1 MSALNPLEMDQRAR
15 REALEVHRS
24 LLLQAPAGSGKTT
37 VLTARFLALLAVV
50 DAPEQIL
57 AITFTRKAA
66 AEMRHRI
73 LAALQAANAGG
84 QIPGIDAQLL
94 QAVAQRDRSCDWQLL
109 RNASRLRVETIDALN
124 HRLASALPIAARSGP
139 QLEITPT
146 PAPLYRRAARRA
158 LRDVQQEPESAAA
171 AQLLFERLDNSWR
184 RLEQLLGAMLE
195 RRSHWLP
202 RVLDARGANLA
213 ERVAQSLASVLRMH
227 LAGAA
232 ARLPANLLREAE
244 QLLAHVNSQSALLL
258 GADPSSLPRWRSL
271 CDLAMTDKGTWR
283 QRFTIREGF
292 GPDDKAMKQ
301 RVVDWIAA
309 LTAHEGAQ
317 ATLCSVRALP
327 DAALNDADQ
336 AAIEAL
342 ALLLMRAAAELQLLF
357 AEYGKV
363 DYAYVAAAARQAL
376 SEQGEPSDFALRAGG
391 AVRHIL
397 VDEFQ
402 DTSFEQ
408 FELLRALTAGWER
421 GDGRTLFIV
430 GDPMQSIYQ
439 FREAEVGL
447 FLRAR
452 DHGLGEIELEMLQL
466 RRNFR
471 SRAPLIAWINEHFA
485 RLFPADDDARL
496 AAVRYLPSMPA
507 HAEPGAPHEAVTLY
521 RVEPG
526 DMAGEAARVV
536 EIVRAERARAA
547 QASIAVLVAGR
558 DHAAAIVTQLRGAGF
573 ALRGV
578 DLERLRDRS
587 VIRDLSALARAL
599 LHGADRSAW
608 LALLRAPWCGLS
620 LAQLE
625 QLLAEVDGDVFAA
638 LAACAPGEAE
648 RNARIARLRSAL
660 EPAIL
665 GSERGWPL
673 WQRVE
678 RTWLRLAGPAIYPDA
693 AERLDAHRFI
703 DALALHDDPDNLVG
717 EAMCTLTERLYSGAP
732 PQAGAVEVMTMH
744 AAKGLEWDVV
754 ILPGLGRKTA
764 VDADPLLHWIEL
776 PRASEGTDLLLAP
789 IRSTQ
794 QEPEGSLA
802 AYIKGLR
809 RARQRLERVRQL
821 YVAATRARSS
831 LHLLGALDP
840 VVVRGK
846 PAAPVAGSLLDI
858 LWPAI
863 ANEFGALRAA
873 APQEP
878 TADSTAAPGR
888 EAASGREAA
897 PPLWRLPAAWSLPA
911 PPAAR
916 LVLRLLLS
924 APVIAEA
931 PEYSWVG
938 LTARAIGTVVHAELH
953 RLAAA
958 RVLLEAQDL
967 QTRGPYYGTWLAE
980 LGVPQPE
987 QAAAQALILEAL
999 ERTLADPRGRWLL
1012 SSSHREA
1019 HSEWR
1024 LSGLHE
1030 GRIVNVIFDRMLVDE
1045 HRHRWVVDYKTSRHE
1060 GGAVEHFIDSEADRY
1075 GAQLRRYAALAAEL
1089 GSGPVHV
1096 ALYFP
1101 LLGVFREL
1109 ERCAP

>member
-1 MSALNPLEMDQRAR
+1 MSAPGPLEMDQRAR

-37 VLTARFLALLAVV
+37 VLTARYLALLAVA

-73 LAALQAANAGG
+73 LAALQAADVGEGVA
-84 QIPGIDAQLL
+84 GIDAQLL
-94 QAVAQRDRSCDWQLL
+94 QAVAQRDRSRDWQLL
-109 RNASRLRVETIDALN
+109 RNAARLRVETIDALN

-139 QLEITPT
+139 QLQITPT

-158 LRDVQQEPESAAA
+158 LRDVQQEPGGAAA
-171 AQLLFERLDNSWR
+171 AKLLFERLDNSWR
-184 RLEQLLGAMLE
+184 RLEKLLGDMLA

-202 RVLDARGANLA
+202 RLLSASDAGLA
-213 ERVAQSLASVLRMH
+213 ARVAHSLDSVLRSQ

-232 ARLPANLLREAE
+232 ARLPADVLREGE
-244 QLLAHVNSQSALLL
+244 WLLAHV
-258 GADPSSLPRWRSL
+258 GAQGSGPLDSDPASLPRWRCL
-271 CDLAMTDKGTWR
+271 CDLAVTEKGSWR
-283 QRFTIREGF
+283 QRFTSREGF
-292 GPDDKAMKQ
+292 GADEPQIKQ
-301 RVVDWIAA
+301 RVLDWIEA
-309 LTAHEGAQ
+309 LSAHEGALV
-317 ATLCSVRALP
+317 TLCSLRALP
-327 DAALNDADQ
+327 DAALSAADE
-336 AAIEAL
+336 ATIEAL

-376 SEQGEPSDFALRAGG
+376 SEQGEPSELALRAGS
-391 AVRHIL
+391 ALRHIL
-397 VDEFQ
+397 IDEFQ

-452 DHGLGEIELEMLQL
+452 DHGVGEVELQMLQL

-471 SRAPLIAWINEHFA
+471 SRAPLIDWINQHFA
-485 RLFPADDDARL
+485 RLFPAEDDARL
-496 AAVRYLPSMPA
+496 AAVRYLPSLPA
-507 HAEPGAPHEAVTLY
+507 HSHAELAHEDGHAAVSLH
-521 RVEPG
+521 RFEPR
-526 DMAGEAARVV
+526 DVDAEAACVLG
-536 EIVRAERARAA
+536 IVRTERARDSG
-547 QASIAVLVAGR
+547 QSIAVLVAGR
-558 DHAAAIVTQLRGAGF
+558 EHAAAIVGQLRAAGF
-573 ALRGV
+573 VLRGV
-578 DLERLRDRS
+578 DLERLGDRP
-587 VIRDLSALARAL
+587 VIRDLSSLARVL

-625 QLLAEVDGDVFAA
+625 ALLAHADGDLFAA
-638 LAACAPGEAE
+638 LGALGSGQDELT
-648 RNARIARLRSAL
+648 ARLERLRAAL
-660 EPAIL
+660 QPALL

-678 RTWLRLAGPAIYPDA
+678 RSWLRLAGPAIYPGA

-703 DALALHDDPDNLVG
+703 DALATHDEPETLVG
-717 EAMCTLTERLYSGAP
+717 EAMGTLSERLYSTAP
-732 PQAGAVEVMTMH
+732 PRAGAIEVMTMH

-776 PRASEGTDLLLAP
+776 PRASEGTDLLMAP
-789 IRSTQ
+789 IRSSE
-794 QEPEGSLA
+794 QEPQGSLP
-802 AYIKGLR
+802 AYIKRLR
-809 RARQRLERVRQL
+809 RARQKLERVRQL
-821 YVAATRARSS
+821 YVAATRARSA
-831 LHLLGALDP
+831 LHLLGAL
-840 VVVRGK
+840 V
-846 PAAPVAGSLLDI
+846 PASLPGIPDAPLPGSLLDM

-863 ANEFGALRAA
+863 AHEFLTLAPAALPGSTHGADGADAA
-873 APQEP
+873 QG
-878 TADSTAAPGR
+878 TQ
-888 EAASGREAA
+888 
-897 PPLWRLPAAWSLPA
+897 PLWRLPAAWRPPA
-911 PPAAR
+911 PPAAPATRR
-916 LVLRLLLS
+916 LRLS
-924 APVIAEA
+924 APVALEA

-938 LTARAIGTVVHAELH
+938 LTARAIGTIVHAELH

-958 RVLLEAQDL
+958 RVLPQAQDL
-967 QTRGPYYGTWLAE
+967 QSRGPYYGLWLGE
-980 LGVPQPE
+980 LGVPQAEHAP
-987 QAAAQALILEAL
+987 AQGLILQAL

-1012 SSSHREA
+1012 SGSHAQAR
-1019 HSEWR
+1019 SEWR

-1030 GRIVNVIFDRMLVDE
+1030 GRIVNVIFDRMLLDDQGQ
-1045 HRHRWVVDYKTSRHE
+1045 RWVVDYKTSSHE
-1060 GGAVEHFIDSEADRY
+1060 GGALDEFIDSEALRY
-1075 GAQLRRYAALAAEL
+1075 APQLRRYATLARAL
-1089 GSGPVHV
+1089 GPQPVRA

-1101 LLGVFREL
+1101 LLGIFREL
-1109 ERCAP
+1109 AG

>member
-1 MSALNPLEMDQRAR
+1 MSAPDPLQMDQRAR

-73 LAALQAANAGG
+73 LTALQAADAGTA
-84 QIPGIDAQLL
+84 IPGIDAGLL
-94 QAVAQRDRSCDWQLL
+94 QAVARRDRSGDWQLL

-124 HRLASALPIAARSGP
+124 HRLASALPIAARSGA
-139 QLEITPT
+139 QLQISLA

-158 LRDVQQEPESAAA
+158 LHDALREPDSAAA

-184 RLEQLLGAMLE
+184 RLEQLLGDMLE

-202 RVLDARGANLA
+202 RVLDARDSGLA
-213 ERVAQSLASVLRMH
+213 ERVAGSLVSVLRMQ
-227 LAGAA
+227 LAGTA
-232 ARLPANLLREAE
+232 ARLPTPLLHEAE
-244 QLLAHVNSQSALLL
+244 QLLAHVDAHGTGRLD
-258 GADPSSLPRWRSL
+258 AEPPSLPRWRAL
-271 CDLAMTDKGTWR
+271 CNLAMTDKGSWR
-283 QRFTIREGF
+283 RRFTLREGF
-292 GPDDKAMKQ
+292 GPGDQAMKQ
-301 RVVDWIAA
+301 RVQDWVTGLAA
-309 LTAHEGAQ
+309 HDGAQ
-317 ATLCSVRALP
+317 EALCAVRALP
-327 DAALNDADQ
+327 DAALSDADQ
-336 AAIEAL
+336 STIEAL

-357 AEYGKV
+357 AEHGKV

-376 SEQGEPSDFALRAGG
+376 SEQGEPSDFALRAGN
-391 AVRHIL
+391 ALRHIL

-452 DHGLGEIELEMLQL
+452 DHGLGEIELQMLQL

-471 SRAPLIAWINEHFA
+471 SRAPLIEWINEHFA
-485 RLFPADDDARL
+485 RLFPRDDDARL
-496 AAVRYLPSMPA
+496 AAVRYLPSVPA
-507 HAEPGAPHEAVTLY
+507 QSPAGAAHESVSLHRLA
-521 RVEPG
+521 PG
-526 DMAGEAARVV
+526 DADAEAARVLQ
-536 EIVRAERARAA
+536 IVRAARAREPA
-547 QASIAVLVAGR
+547 ASIAVLVAGR
-558 DHAAAIVTQLRGAGF
+558 DHAGKIVAELRAAGF

-578 DLERLRDRS
+578 DLERLRDRA
-587 VIRDLSALARAL
+587 VIRDLSSLARAL

-608 LALLRAPWCGLS
+608 WALLRAPWCGLS
-620 LAQLE
+620 LARIE
-625 QLLAEVDGDVFAA
+625 QLSAQVEGDVFAA
-638 LAACAPGEAE
+638 LSAAATADP
-648 RNARIARLRSAL
+648 RIARLCAAL
-660 EPAIL
+660 TPALI
-665 GSERGWPL
+665 GDERGWPL

-678 RTWLRLAGPAIYPDA
+678 HAWLRLAGPAIYASA
-693 AERLDAHRFI
+693 AERFDSRRFI
-703 DALALHDDPDNLVG
+703 DALALHDDPETLVG
-717 EAMCTLTERLYSGAP
+717 EALGTLTERLYSGAP
-732 PQAGAVEVMTMH
+732 PQAGAIDVMTMH

-789 IRSTQ
+789 IRASE
-794 QEPEGSLA
+794 QEPQGSLA

-809 RARQRLERVRQL
+809 RARSRLERVRLL
-821 YVAATRARSS
+821 YVAATRARSA
-831 LHLLGALDP
+831 LHLLGALEP
-840 VVVRGK
+840 TLAPAV
-846 PAAPVAGSLLDI
+846 PAAPRAGSLLEI

-863 ANEFGALRAA
+863 GREFAALRSA
-873 APQEP
+873 APAPVQ
-878 TADSTAAPGR
+878 DSAGAP
-888 EAASGREAA
+888 AASEAT
-897 PPLWRLPAAWSLPA
+897 PLLWRLPESWRLPV
-911 PPAAR
+911 PPAAPAPR
-916 LVLRLLLS
+916 RLLLS
-924 APVIAEA
+924 APVSAET

-938 LTARAIGTVVHAELH
+938 LTARAIGTIVHAELH

-958 RVLLEAQDL
+958 RVLPAAQDL
-967 QTRGPYYGTWLAE
+967 QGRAGYYGTWLAE
-980 LGVPQPE
+980 LGVMPPE
-987 QAAAQALILEAL
+987 RAAAQALILEAL
-999 ERTLADPRGRWLL
+999 ERTLADARGRWLL
-1012 SSSHREA
+1012 ASSHPQA

-1024 LSGLHE
+1024 LTGLHE
-1030 GRIVNVIFDRMLVDE
+1030 GRLVNVIFDRMLLDQN
-1045 HRHRWVVDYKTSRHE
+1045 RQRWVVDYKTSRHE
-1060 GGAVEHFIDSEADRY
+1060 GGAVEHFIDSEAQRY
-1075 GAQLRRYAALAAEL
+1075 APQLRRYAALAAQL
-1089 GSGPVHV
+1089 GPEPVHV

-1109 ERCAP
+1109 AP